1 MTASFAIV
9 VCAHG
14 AEVLVKESMSAM
26 GWRLA
31 FSRPGLV
38 TAKHDSPNL
47 PPPEG
52 VFIRASFRSIGMCR
66 GETMSDMLRQLR
78 DMLSQQATAL
88 RFDHLHVF
96 PKDRLP
102 IGKFDFEPGRD
113 ELSTVIAE
121 TIAGDLI
128 VDRALPNLSGMQV
141 NQVAE
146 AFQTVLDIVLV
157 DASTWMIGYHRATG
171 VHSRWPGGVQPIVPV
186 HPPISRAYYKVAEAI
201 AWSEFPIRE
210 NDLAVEI
217 GSAPGGVCGYLLERG
232 LRVRG
237 VDPAEMDPRIASHS
251 RFEHFQMKADELSH
265 KHYNGARWMF
275 VDSNVLPDQTLQ
287 SVENIITD
295 PATSFEGLILT
306 LKIGG
311 YPHADRIVKWSRRI
325 QSWGVKSF
333 RVKQLARNKVEVCY
347 AIEM

>member
-52 VFIRASFRSIGMCR
+52 VFIRASFRSLGMCR
-66 GETMSDMLRQLR
+66 GETMSEMLRQLR
-78 DMLSQQATAL
+78 ELLAQQATKL

-102 IGKFDFEPGRD
+102 IGKFDFEPGID

-128 VDRALPNLSGMQV
+128 VDRALTNLSGMQV

-237 VDPAEMDPRIASHS
+237 VDPTH
-251 RFEHFQMKADELSH
+251 
-265 KHYNGARWMF
+265 G
-275 VDSNVLPDQTLQ
+275 
-287 SVENIITD
+287 
-295 PATSFEGLILT
+295 
-306 LKIGG
+306 
-311 YPHADRIVKWSRRI
+311 SRRI
-325 QSWGVKSF
+325 PGSNIFK
-333 RVKQLARNKVEVCY
+333 
-347 AIEM
+347 